1 MPSCSETEALP
12 RTGGG
17 SAVTLISG
25 IYAAA
30 QQCGMGGL
38 ASLEVHQIVL
48 GLSGT
53 GPQTVFGAR
62 QPQLGQVGEID
73 RQSGVERLLL
83 GKKMFWRFARGSCQ
97 TSAGAML
104 RGSRNTLTSRTHPS
118 FKKSKKY
125 RRHKSGTVVHKR
137 CGVVRVIVAS
147 K

>member
-83 GKKMFWRFARGSCQ
+83 GKKCFGGLPVAPVKRRRVPCCGGVAILSRRRHIHF
-97 TSAGAML
+97 
-104 RGSRNTLTSRTHPS
+104 SRNQRNIGDTRAERS
-118 FKKSKKY
+118 
-125 RRHKSGTVVHKR
+125 
-137 CGVVRVIVAS
+137 
-147 K
+147 